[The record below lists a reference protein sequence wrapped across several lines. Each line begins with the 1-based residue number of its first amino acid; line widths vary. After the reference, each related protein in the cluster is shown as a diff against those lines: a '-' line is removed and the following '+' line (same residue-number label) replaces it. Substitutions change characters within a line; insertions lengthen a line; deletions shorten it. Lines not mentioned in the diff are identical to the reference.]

1 MTMAKQGEIS
11 YVETVSRVDNVRVSD
26 FTSYLSRK
34 PYSDISAGDYLM
46 DISQLL
52 KFLPPRP
59 ARVLDLGVGSGWT
72 SEIFAHVGYEVVGLD
87 ISPDMIE
94 IAKSKMTEGLN
105 LGFYVHDY
113 EKPFPFGLFDAV
125 VMYDSLHHCENENRV
140 IENVYAALNPRGLF
154 LAVEPGRGHSRS
166 KEATDAVRKYGTTER
181 DMPFNYVKRVL
192 VKKGFREVKQYM
204 RLKQLSLFD
213 LSKPTD
219 GLRQLRHFVWL
230 TLKMARLGATSIIV
244 AQK

>member
-1 MTMAKQGEIS
+1 MAKQDEIS
-11 YVETVSRVDNVRVSD
+11 YVETVSNVDNVSVSD

-34 PYSDISAGDYLM
+34 PYSDVSAGDYLM

-94 IAKSKMTEGLN
+94 IAKSKMAEGLN

-113 EKPFPFGLFDAV
+113 EDPFPFGLFDAV
-125 VMYDSLHHCENENRV
+125 VMYDSLHHCENENQV
-140 IENVYAALNPRGLF
+140 IENIFAALNPRGLF
-154 LAVEPGRGHSRS
+154 LAVEPGRGHSHS
-166 KEATDAVRKYGTTER
+166 KEATDAARKYGTTER
-181 DMPFNYVKRVL
+181 DMPFKYVKRL
-192 VKKGFREVKQYM
+192 LLKQGFREAKHYM
-204 RLKQLSLFD
+204 CLKQLSLFD
-213 LSKPTD
+213 LSDPAD
-219 GLRQLRHFVWL
+219 GFRQVRHFLWL
-230 TLKMARLGATSIIV
+230 AFKTARLGATSIIV